1 MTTPAVRAIEG
12 TPCRYVLGA
21 SGLAREIRALIRI
34 VYPGSEIAAFVD
46 RQSGDDMSGVRV
58 IDEAGLEAA
67 PPGSEVYVGIGFA
80 SIRRKVVER
89 LLLTRPDL
97 VWPSLIHPTASID
110 EIGTVRIGHG
120 SVIASGV
127 RMTTD
132 TSVGVY
138 CHINYNVTI
147 GHDVLIGSYC
157 VVNPGSNLS
166 GGVIL
171 EDAVQIGTGAQIL
184 PGIRIGAGAEV
195 GAGAVVTRDVA
206 AGVTVVGVPAR
217 PITRR

>member
-1 MTTPAVRAIEG
+1 MTAPAVRDLEVA
-12 TPCRYVLGA
+12 PHRYVLGA

-46 RQSGDDMSGVRV
+46 RQSGDYVCGVPV
-58 IDEAGLEAA
+58 IDEAELEGA
-67 PPGSEVYVGIGFA
+67 PRGSEVYVGIGFA
-80 SIRRKVVER
+80 AIRRRVVER
-89 LLLTRPDL
+89 LLLARPDL

-110 EIGTVRIGHG
+110 ELETVRIGHG

-132 TSVGVY
+132 TSVGAY
-138 CHINYNVTI
+138 CHINYNVTV
-147 GHDVLIGSYC
+147 GHDISIGAYC

-166 GGVIL
+166 GGVVL

-195 GAGAVVTRDVA
+195 GAGAVVTRDVP
-206 AGVTVVGVPAR
+206 AGTTVVGVPAR
-217 PITRR
+217 PIVRR